1 MTSANMNIMQNSFFI
16 RFNDY
21 TSIFLFTDKI
31 ELVYANYYIKKIFA
45 IANFVFNTEKYST
58 VTVKRNM

>member
-16 RFNDY
+16 FFNDY

-31 ELVYANYYIKKIFA
+31 ELVYANCYIKKIFA
-45 IANFVFNTEKYST
+45 IANSFLTPKSIAQ
-58 VTVKRNM
+58 